1 MPTRIVLSMLV
12 AALLSAVP
20 AAVQAQEDGQ
30 SVSACEIS
38 GGYAFLRDFDLEEN
52 LPGGGYFS
60 AAANLTRWFG
70 IASEVNFNRRTFDMD
85 DIVSVTGTV
94 VSGGVGPRVF
104 KKVNHFVPY
113 AQVLAGAT
121 YARAEL
127 QSVVMDIDSDDTF
140 FSLQPG
146 FGLLMYFNSR
156 VGAQVA
162 VDYRWV
168 DPTAQDG
175 EDWSEFRFGTG
186 IVVGFGSR

>member
-1 MPTRIVLSMLV
+1 MARRIVYSMLV
-12 AALLSAVP
+12 AALLSAP
-20 AAVQAQEDGQ
+20 TAVVAQEDGP
-30 SVSACEIS
+30 SVPACEIS
-38 GGYAFLRDFDLEEN
+38 GGYAFIRDFDLEEN

-70 IASEVNFNRRTFDMD
+70 IVGEVNFNRRTFDMED
-85 DIVSVTGTV
+85 VVSMTGTV
-94 VSGGVGPRVF
+94 VSGGAGPRVF
-104 KKVNHFVPY
+104 AKVDRIVPY
-113 AQVLAGAT
+113 AQLLAGAT

-127 QSVVMDIDSDDTF
+127 RSIVMDMNSDETF

-146 FGLLMYFNSR
+146 IGVLMYFNSR

-175 EDWSEFRFGTG
+175 EDWSEFRFVTG

>member
-1 MPTRIVLSMLV
+1 MARRIVYSMLV
-12 AALLSAVP
+12 AALLSAP
-20 AAVQAQEDGQ
+20 TAVVAQEDGP
-30 SVSACEIS
+30 SVPACEIS
-38 GGYAFLRDFDLEEN
+38 GGYAFIRDFDLEEN

-70 IASEVNFNRRTFDMD
+70 IVGEVNFNRRTFDMED
-85 DIVSVTGTV
+85 VVSMTGTV
-94 VSGGVGPRVF
+94 VSGGAGPRVF
-104 KKVNHFVPY
+104 AKVDRIVPY
-113 AQVLAGAT
+113 AQLLAGAT

-127 QSVVMDIDSDDTF
+127 RSIVTDMNSDETF

-146 FGLLMYFNSR
+146 IGVLMYFNSR

-175 EDWSEFRFGTG
+175 EDWSEFRFVTG